1 VAAMERV
8 GIKSEA
14 LHGGKEQQDRF
25 DILNRFRNG
34 ENKVLV
40 TTDVAARGI
49 DIPGVDYVINY
60 DIPDMEEQY
69 VHRVGRTGRGTNK
82 GQALAFCSPE
92 ERPLLD
98 AIQVYIETEIEEL
111 EINKHDYKAILED
124 TEDVTYNWQKLLD
137 QANEEDGTS
146 DKW

>member
-1 VAAMERV
+1 MERV

>member
-1 VAAMERV
+1 MLPPAES
-8 GIKSEA
+8 I
-14 LHGGKEQQDRF
+14 F
-25 DILNRFRNG
+25 P
-34 ENKVLV
+34 VL
-40 TTDVAARGI
+40 I
-49 DIPGVDYVINY
+49 MLINY

-69 VHRVGRTGRGTNK
+69 VHRVGRTGRGTSK

-124 TEDVTYNWQKLLD
+124 TEDVDVQLAET
-137 QANEEDGTS
+137 ARPSE
-146 DKW
+146 

>member
-1 VAAMERV
+1 
-8 GIKSEA
+8 
-14 LHGGKEQQDRF
+14 
-25 DILNRFRNG
+25 
-34 ENKVLV
+34 
-40 TTDVAARGI
+40 
-49 DIPGVDYVINY
+49 
-60 DIPDMEEQY
+60 
-69 VHRVGRTGRGTNK
+69 RTGRGTNK